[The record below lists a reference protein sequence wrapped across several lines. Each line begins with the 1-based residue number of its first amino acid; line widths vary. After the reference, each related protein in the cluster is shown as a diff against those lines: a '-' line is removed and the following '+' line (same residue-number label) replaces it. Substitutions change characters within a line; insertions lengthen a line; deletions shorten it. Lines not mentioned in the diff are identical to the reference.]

1 MEEEKI
7 NMTVTP
13 QLIFG
18 LDKILDLLVENQCYQ
33 AQFNKTIIKYDGIV
47 EDTANG
53 KREVFT
59 IIRKVK

>member
-1 MEEEKI
+1 MEDETI
-7 NMTVTP
+7 NMTTSP

-18 LDKILDLLVENQCYQ
+18 LDKILDLLVENKCYQ
-33 AQFNKTIIKYDGIV
+33 AQFNRTIIKYDGIV